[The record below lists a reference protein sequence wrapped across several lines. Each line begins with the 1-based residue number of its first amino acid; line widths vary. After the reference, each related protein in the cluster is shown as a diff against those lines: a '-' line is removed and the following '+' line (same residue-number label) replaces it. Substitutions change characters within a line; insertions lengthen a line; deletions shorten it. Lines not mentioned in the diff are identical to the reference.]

1 MNINFKYLLLPLFTV
16 LLFCNEGK
24 TQEQLSLR
32 ERAKL
37 KYDSYDYA
45 QAIPAYLKLV
55 DVKVPRMADI
65 EKLAYCYAQIN
76 DYEAAENWFSR
87 LVTYPESKD
96 ENLLAYGAVLKSNF
110 RYKEAKKVFENYA
123 QKTGD
128 GKKVLNDIIG
138 CDSAQVWLSR
148 PTAHV
153 IKNEA
158 LVNTVNSEFSL
169 FLLAAGKAYYTGEA
183 ETSESVSISGRTG
196 HSYLR
201 IFKAERAENST
212 LSLPVLDVAPY
223 NDGSYHV
230 GPVVSNKAGDMLF
243 VSRTY
248 VGKKDSEIE
257 IVGKRKFRT
266 NNIELYIYIPKDGKW
281 EMKPFPYNNVSAYSL
296 GQASLSQDEK
306 TLYFSSDM
314 PGSLGGTDIWYSILQ
329 NDGSWSKPQ
338 NAGNSINTS
347 GNEMFP
353 SIGIDGVLYYS
364 SNGLPGMGGLD
375 LFVTEGERNSWTKPV
390 NLHYPINSPG
400 DDFAFIKTS
409 LPSADLGMG
418 YLSSNRKGGK
428 GGDDIYSFG
437 IQKPKI
443 ILALKGVSYN
453 KTTGAI
459 LPLTDVTLLTEDRRL
474 VGKQL
479 TADSGKYFFELDK
492 NTNYTLLGQKTKYYS
507 DSASVTTVG
516 LTKSDTL
523 EVNLYLQPLFVVGT
537 RIEIKNIHY
546 NFDKDNIRPDAAKI
560 LDETVRI
567 MRDNPTLEIEMGSHT
582 DSRGSDIYN
591 IDLSQRRAQS
601 AVNYL
606 VSRGIAR
613 SRMKAKGYGETQ
625 LVNRCKNGVA
635 CSIAEHQANRRTEF
649 KIVKY

>member
-1 MNINFKYLLLPLFTV
+1 MNINLKYILLPLFAAMF
-16 LLFCNEGK
+16 FCNEGK

-55 DVKVPRMADI
+55 DVKSPKLADI
-65 EKLAYCYAQIN
+65 EKLAYCYYQIN

-87 LVTYPESKD
+87 LVTFPESKD
-96 ENLLAYGAVLKSNF
+96 ENLLTYGAVLKSNL
-110 RYKEAKKVFENYA
+110 RYKEAKKVFETYA

-128 GKKVLNDIIG
+128 QKKVLNDIIG
-138 CDSAQVWLSR
+138 CDSAQVWLSK

-158 LVNTVNSEFSL
+158 LVNTANAEFSV
-169 FLLAAGKAYYTGEA
+169 FPMIGNAYYTGEA
-183 ETSESVSISGRTG
+183 ETSESIKISGRTG
-196 HSYLR
+196 NPYLR
-201 IFKAERAENST
+201 IFKADMAESRE
-212 LSLPVLDVAPY
+212 LSIPLLDATSY
-223 NDGSYHV
+223 NIGTYHI
-230 GPVVSNKAGDMLF
+230 GPVVSNRAGDVLF

-257 IVGKRKFRT
+257 KVGNRKFRT
-266 NNIELYIYIPKDGKW
+266 NNIELFIYTKKGGLW
-281 EMKPFPYNNVSAYSL
+281 EMKPFPFNNVSKYSL
-296 GQASLSQDEK
+296 GQACLSLDEK

-314 PGSLGGTDIWYSILQ
+314 PGSLGGTDIWYSTLQ
-329 NDGSWSKPQ
+329 SDGNWSKPE
-338 NAGNSINTS
+338 NAGKNINTS
-347 GNEMFP
+347 SNEMFP
-353 SIGIDGVLYYS
+353 EIGVDGQLYYS

-375 LFVTEGERNSWTKPV
+375 IFVAKGEQNNWANPI

-400 DDFAFIKTS
+400 DDFAFIRMS
-409 LPSADLGMG
+409 LPSADLGTG

-428 GGDDIYSFG
+428 GNDDIYSFG

-443 ILALKGVSYN
+443 ILALKGITFD

-459 LPLTDVTLLTEDRRL
+459 LPLTDVTLMADTRRV

-479 TADSGKYFFELDK
+479 TADSGKYFFELDRNK
-492 NTNYTLLGQKTKYYS
+492 NYTLLGQKIKYYS
-507 DSASVTTVG
+507 DSARVTTVG

-537 RIEIKNIHY
+537 KIEIKNIHY
-546 NFDKDNIRPDAAKI
+546 DFDKDNIRPDAAKI

-582 DSRGSDIYN
+582 DSRGVDIYN

-613 SRMKAKGYGETQ
+613 NRMKAKGYGETQ
-625 LVNRCKNGVA
+625 LLNRCKNGVA
-635 CSIAEHQANRRTEF
+635 CSVAEHQANRRTEF